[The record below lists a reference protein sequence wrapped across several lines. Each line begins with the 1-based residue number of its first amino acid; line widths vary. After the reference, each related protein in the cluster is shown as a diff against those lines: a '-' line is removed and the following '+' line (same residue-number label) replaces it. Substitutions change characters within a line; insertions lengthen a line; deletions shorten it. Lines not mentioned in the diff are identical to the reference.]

1 MMKRLLVALAVV
13 AGGSGFAGS
22 AQAQQKPEDVI
33 KYRKAVMTVQSW
45 NMRPMALMV
54 NGQQPYD
61 PALFAWYAGVIQS
74 TSFML
79 PDAFAPG
86 SDKGAET
93 RAKPEI
99 WSDAG
104 KFKATVDRFNA
115 DAQKLADAAKAGNLE
130 AVKGPFGA
138 VAKNC
143 GGCHDAFRT
152 K

>member
-1 MMKRLLVALAVV
+1 MMKRWLIALAVMASG
-13 AGGSGFAGS
+13 AGVAGS
-22 AQAQQKPEDVI
+22 AHAQQKPEDVI

-54 NGQQPYD
+54 KGQMPFD
-61 PALFAWYAGVIQS
+61 AALFAWYAGVVQS

-79 PDAFAPG
+79 PDAFAAG
-86 SDKGAET
+86 SDKGDTKA
-93 RAKPEI
+93 RPEI

-104 KFKATVDRFNA
+104 KFKAAMDRFNA
-115 DAQKLADAAKAGNLE
+115 DTLKLVAASKAGTLD

-143 GGCHDAFRT
+143 GGCHKEFRT

>member
-1 MMKRLLVALAVV
+1 MKRWLIALAVMASG
-13 AGGSGFAGS
+13 AGVAGS
-22 AQAQQKPEDVI
+22 AHAQQKPEDVI

-54 NGQQPYD
+54 KGQQPFD
-61 PALFAWYAGVIQS
+61 AALFAWYAGVIQS

-79 PDAFAPG
+79 PDAFLAG
-86 SDKGAET
+86 SDKGDTKA
-93 RAKPEI
+93 RPEI

-104 KFKATVDRFNA
+104 KFKATMDRFNA
-115 DAQKLADAAKAGNLE
+115 DTLKLVAASKAGTLD
-130 AVKGPFGA
+130 AVRGPFGE

-143 GGCHDAFRT
+143 GGCHKQFRM

>member
-1 MMKRLLVALAVV
+1 MMKRFLVAVAVIASG
-13 AGGSGFAGS
+13 AGVAGS

-33 KYRKAVMTVQSW
+33 KYRKAVMTVQGW

-54 NGQQPYD
+54 KGQQPYD
-61 PALFAWYAGVIQS
+61 AALFAWYAGIIQS

-79 PDAFAPG
+79 PDAFGAG
-86 SDKGAET
+86 SDKGDT

-104 KFKATVDRFNA
+104 KFKATMARFNA
-115 DAQKLADAAKAGNLE
+115 DALKLVEAAKAGNVE

-143 GGCHDAFRT
+143 GGCHDAFRS